1 MPAFL
6 TGHFWSLNNPEFWVG
21 VGLVI
26 FFAIVVMAGVPKLVA
41 AGLDAKAAKIQSD
54 LDEAARLRAEAE
66 AMLAQIRKEKTEAE
80 AQAAELLATAEA
92 EAKRLETEA
101 KARIEESTARREA
114 LAERRIAQAEAEAT
128 REVKSAAADLAA
140 KAAQEI
146 LTARIAG
153 AKSDP
158 ALDAAI
164 GQLAGKLN

>member
-6 TGHFWSLNNPEFWVG
+6 TAHFWDISNPEFWVG

-26 FFAIVVMAGVPKLVA
+26 FFAIVILAGVPKLVA
-41 AGLDAKAAKIQSD
+41 AGLDAKAAKIQQD

-66 AMLAQIRKEKTEAE
+66 AMLAQIRKEK
-80 AQAAELLATAEA
+80 
-92 EAKRLETEA
+92 
-101 KARIEESTARREA
+101 
-114 LAERRIAQAEAEAT
+114 AEAEAT

-140 KAAQEI
+140 KAAHEI
-146 LTARIAG
+146 LAARIAG
-153 AKSDP
+153 AKTDP

>member
-6 TGHFWSLNNPEFWVG
+6 TAHFWDISNPEFWVG

-26 FFAIVVMAGVPKLVA
+26 FFAIVIFAGVPKLVA
-41 AGLDAKAAKIQSD
+41 AGLDAKAAKIQQD

-66 AMLAQIRKEKTEAE
+66 AMLAQIRKEKAEAE
-80 AQAAELLATAEA
+80 AQAAELLSTAEA
-92 EAKRLETEA
+92 EAKRLEADA
-101 KARIEESTARREA
+101 KARIEESTARRQE

-140 KAAQEI
+140 MAAQEI
-146 LTARIAG
+146 LAARIAG
-153 AKSDP
+153 AKTDP

-164 GQLAGKLN
+164 SQLAGKLN